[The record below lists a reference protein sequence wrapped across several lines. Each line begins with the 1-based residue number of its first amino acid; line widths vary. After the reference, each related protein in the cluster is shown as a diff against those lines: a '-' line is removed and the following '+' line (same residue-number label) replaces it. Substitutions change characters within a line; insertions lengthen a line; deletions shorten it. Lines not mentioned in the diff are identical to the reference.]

1 MEFHKTLD
9 WAYSMTLT
17 YRFAAV
23 PKKYEHIDFTPP
35 KSVAEAAA
43 KGLEY
48 RQKASPSN
56 KGGLTPAE
64 AAKQGIGS
72 GVQRAVNL
80 KNRDT
85 ISPEVIKQMRNFLSR
100 AKKNS
105 KIAPEHKAEP
115 WNDKGYVAWLL
126 WGGDPAVAWVDKI
139 IGQMESA
146 DNKESKKAGFHK
158 IIKPS
163 GRIASTTGDG
173 SGVGFFIPLSADLAS
188 QYGVKPE
195 DTSPP
200 HVTFLYVGKVAS
212 EQVPTLLRVAR
223 EVLQDTPPVFG
234 VLNGVDSFVQEDKNQ
249 RVLYSRVVFSYDL
262 KPLRDRLWAALTEA
276 GFKVEQAFPNF
287 TPHVTIEYRDGVNDA
302 VLDSTHPSGSWDCR
316 TIEVWGLPKKY
327 AISLGKSG
335 VARTASVLDL
345 FGYGTLTTEMESVSV
360 QPSPSFPVAL
370 SELPYDSFPENS
382 SETTREELQFLMD
395 LQIRVR
401 PYMAQQ
407 IADTDPDPT
416 FYLWR
421 YCREQGLDPFNT
433 LDAAKSVTP
442 TIVQLKRFYN
452 RARPYQ
458 LAIPL
463 GFADFHPLTSTT
475 AQTPAYPSGHT
486 IQATLAAL
494 LLSDIY
500 PEHSVKFAALARQVS
515 LCRMAGGF
523 HFPSDVFY
531 GEQIAKAIHRGAS
544 LRVAKAKYK
553 EKKQVP
559 KTDGSGKTTVYV
571 YSERQVANR
580 QRQKAERL
588 EDFKPALADL
598 RKQVK
603 SDLDS
608 DDPKKGLIA
617 LAVGLIDATYERV
630 GNEDSADNGHYGVT
644 GWLRKHVTFKGNKAV
659 IRYVGKSGVKHEK
672 TVEDDALVGALKNC
686 CEDKEKDEPLL
697 SLGKH
702 SVTADDVNK
711 YLEPYGITA
720 KDLRGLH
727 ANREMQNRLR
737 KIRSEG
743 PKLPRLRKERDPILK
758 QEFKEALEGAAEAV
772 GHEPATLRKQYLVPG
787 IEEAYMKDGTVT
799 RDLTTSARI
808 ATSVRRVPT
817 SSLRL
822 DPSVRAFFKRFAA
835 LFDAYPNLWVEGGG
849 ARDALL
855 TFYADRAEGYERA
868 TRSMRDIDLV
878 LIGGTLADKAQLLR
892 QFGGVIKAED
902 LDIRAASLG
911 QYFKTRDVGINEVA
925 LRPEV
930 MVFTTKAVNDLV
942 RGTVNPSGGEFD
954 PKWQDFTPRV
964 GLRSVLF
971 ALREGLDFP
980 TNPMLREAVA
990 AARPF
995 DLLIHLYKAFDTG
1008 VEDEFYAVVR
1018 DNPHL
1023 SGTRSAE
1030 EALLALSKRVYDFDR
1045 TPSQQRTYDDA
1056 RSLVFGDRWEQEGL
1070 RFATKSD
1077 AEREDEEAE
1086 RLLKPE
1092 PKHKPP
1098 RNDLRRR
1105 RVQDTTEN
1113 DPDAKQDAKDRS
1125 QNYKDAALA
1134 FLPLA
1139 VL

>member
-1 MEFHKTLD
+1 MEFHKTSD
-9 WAYSMTLT
+9 WAYSMT

-139 IGQMESA
+139 IGQMEAA
-146 DNKESKKAGFHK
+146 DNKESKNSKKAGFHK
-158 IIKPS
+158 DIES
-163 GRIASTTGDG
+163 AVRVASTTGDG
-173 SGVGFFIPLSADLAS
+173 SSVGFFIPLSADLAS
-188 QYGVKPE
+188 QYGAKSE

-200 HVTFLYVGKVAS
+200 HVTFLHVGKIAP

-223 EVLQDTPPVFG
+223 DVLRNTPPVFA

-262 KPLRDRLWAALTEA
+262 KPLRDRLWAALVEA
-276 GFKVEQAFPNF
+276 GFNVEHSFPNF
-287 TPHVTIEYRDGVNDA
+287 VPHVTIEYRDGVTDA
-302 VLDSTHPSGSWDCR
+302 VLDHTPPSGSWGCK
-316 TIEVWGLPKKY
+316 TIEIWGLPKKY
-327 AISLGKSG
+327 VLPLGEREGERIASG
-335 VARTASVLDL
+335 LVRRLDL

-370 SELPYDSFPENS
+370 SELPYDPFPANS

-395 LQIRVR
+395 LQVRVR

-407 IADTDPDPT
+407 ISDTDPDPT

-421 YCREQGLDPFNT
+421 YCREQGLDPLNT

-442 TIVQLKRFYN
+442 TIVQLKRLYN

-463 GFADFHPLTSTT
+463 GFADFHPLNSTT

-494 LLSDIY
+494 LLSDLY

-531 GEQIAKAIHRGAS
+531 GEQIAKAIHHGTS

-553 EKKQVP
+553 DKKQVP
-559 KTDGSGKTTVYV
+559 KADGSGKTTVYV

-630 GNEDSADNGHYGVT
+630 GNEVSADNGHYGVT

-686 CEDKEKDEPLL
+686 CENKEKDEPLL

-758 QEFKEALEGAAEAV
+758 QEFKEALEAAAEAV

-787 IEEAYMKDGTVT
+787 LEEAYMKDGTVP
-799 RDLTTSARI
+799 RDLTASI
-808 ATSVRRVPT
+808 QRV
-817 SSLRL
+817 
-822 DPSVRAFFKRFAA
+822 
-835 LFDAYPNLWVEGGG
+835 AYRW
-849 ARDALL
+849 
-855 TFYADRAEGYERA
+855 
-868 TRSMRDIDLV
+868 
-878 LIGGTLADKAQLLR
+878 
-892 QFGGVIKAED
+892 
-902 LDIRAASLG
+902 
-911 QYFKTRDVGINEVA
+911 
-925 LRPEV
+925 
-930 MVFTTKAVNDLV
+930 
-942 RGTVNPSGGEFD
+942 
-954 PKWQDFTPRV
+954 
-964 GLRSVLF
+964 
-971 ALREGLDFP
+971 
-980 TNPMLREAVA
+980 
-990 AARPF
+990 
-995 DLLIHLYKAFDTG
+995 
-1008 VEDEFYAVVR
+1008 
-1018 DNPHL
+1018 L
-1023 SGTRSAE
+1023 S
-1030 EALLALSKRVYDFDR
+1030 
-1045 TPSQQRTYDDA
+1045 
-1056 RSLVFGDRWEQEGL
+1056 
-1070 RFATKSD
+1070 ATKSQS
-1077 AEREDEEAE
+1077 EREDEEAE

-1092 PKHKPP
+1092 PKYKPP

-1105 RVQDTTEN
+1105 RVQDTTED

-1134 FLPLA
+1134 LHPLA